1 MAITTSSELFINMKD
16 VPVYDKNKHYFDQS
30 KDVRDFYQEERN
42 KIVRGLNIGGFFI
55 HPWLYWHIN
64 FFKTPVPIE
73 ENGVKI
79 ERVMVPPLDDNILYI
94 TDTYQQAEKENK
106 GMCVFGTRG
115 FAKSTDIASLCTHLV
130 STRENGSVMV
140 IGGDSKDLGV
150 ISGFMETGLERINS
164 AFYMPRLSTDWQG
177 TVEFGV
183 RKKSGTKHIFSRF
196 DIRNADDKK
205 EKSTEK
211 GAGLN
216 PVGFVADEIGKWNP
230 IKILESAI
238 PSFMTPMGAK
248 LVHFL
253 AGCVCAGTK
262 VWTNSGKLVNI
273 EDLNPSEGILGYDID
288 KFRVSQ
294 ENITY
299 WQPPHEKE
307 CYRIRTKSGREL
319 ECSYDHPIF
328 HRNLKVNL
336 YEKGTGKR
344 KRFMGFTET
353 HKLKKGDL
361 IGVIESLPFTGEKRM
376 WEPRLVGL
384 LIGDGSYGP
393 DKTPVL
399 STCDIEINNYIEER
413 FDTTLEKTYQTKDG
427 RTYKETRIRG
437 IRHELKALGIIDQ
450 TKSDKRLPLGIHE
463 YVEEDICEMVAGLFD
478 SDGHVLSDG
487 KNQAICF
494 TSASKILMMEVIF
507 VLQRLGV
514 HGSLEFCKPRPTN
527 PIQGGGWYRLTI
539 SDKRSFETFARKI
552 KLYVTHKDERIQE
565 GLEFLRNRRER
576 ISTEYSNVRFEK
588 IVSIEPIGMKPVYNL
603 TAGVTHTYVAN
614 GIVTHNTGGNTV
626 LSNDAK
632 TILQNPSDFEL
643 IMLNRDRLDRSVP
656 EEALTWKDT
665 KDKEFCTFV
674 PGQMSYRLG
683 ILKKVTTLSKY
694 LGKENKELDKIKIKV
709 TDWVA
714 ATRLIE
720 EKRSS
725 LKKESSTNKH
735 KMYYPLRTS
744 DCFLVD
750 AVNPFPTTVISNHIE
765 KLEAEGRTGKNV
777 MLYRE
782 GNSYKYEF
790 SNKPRAK
797 VSHDGGSVDS
807 PTIIF
812 DDPPEVTPQKLIFVG
827 GHDGYKTDVSET
839 DSLGSHYIIKRRNM
853 APNEPCERVV
863 ASYTTRPERMVDY
876 LKGCETMMK
885 AWNAVTNMESV
896 DIGLQ
901 LHLEAKKIEYDY
913 LCPAF
918 SFTQKTSRTHAKLN
932 SKFGL
937 YPNTGNNTYRWN
949 SLVAW
954 AWEEHTVGLD
964 NDNNPIIKY
973 SVEFIED
980 VDLLREMLEWK
991 KGNNVDRITAF
1002 SHALVYAQE
1011 LDKDNVMPEREKKPQ
1026 MSQEELEKRKE
1037 LIKNS
1042 RYGNTSASRYGAS
1055 GSSRY

>member
-16 VPVYDKNKHYFDQS
+16 VPIYDKNKHYFDQS
-30 KDVRDFYQEERN
+30 KDVRDFHQEERN
-42 KIVRGLNIGGFFI
+42 KLIRGLNIGGFRI

-64 FFKTPVPIE
+64 FFKTPIPIE
-73 ENGVKI
+73 DEGVKI
-79 ERVMVPPLDDNILYI
+79 EKVMVPPLDDNILYI

-115 FAKSTDIASLCTHLV
+115 FSKSTLIASLCTHLV
-130 STRENGSVMV
+130 TIRENGSVMV
-140 IGGDSKDLGV
+140 IGGGSEDLGA
-150 ISGFMETGLERINS
+150 ISGFMETALERVDS
-164 AFYMPRLSTDWQG
+164 AFYMPRLLTDWNRM
-177 TVEFGV
+177 VEFGV

-196 DIRNADDKK
+196 DIRNADDSK

-248 LVHFL
+248 LVHTL
-253 AGCVCAGTK
+253 
-262 VWTNSGKLVNI
+262 
-273 EDLNPSEGILGYDID
+273 
-288 KFRVSQ
+288 
-294 ENITY
+294 
-299 WQPPHEKE
+299 
-307 CYRIRTKSGREL
+307 
-319 ECSYDHPIF
+319 
-328 HRNLKVNL
+328 
-336 YEKGTGKR
+336 
-344 KRFMGFTET
+344 MG
-353 HKLKKGDL
+353 
-361 IGVIESLPFTGEKRM
+361 
-376 WEPRLVGL
+376 
-384 LIGDGSYGP
+384 
-393 DKTPVL
+393 
-399 STCDIEINNYIEER
+399 
-413 FDTTLEKTYQTKDG
+413 
-427 RTYKETRIRG
+427 
-437 IRHELKALGIIDQ
+437 
-450 TKSDKRLPLGIHE
+450 
-463 YVEEDICEMVAGLFD
+463 
-478 SDGHVLSDG
+478 
-487 KNQAICF
+487 
-494 TSASKILMMEVIF
+494 
-507 VLQRLGV
+507 
-514 HGSLEFCKPRPTN
+514 
-527 PIQGGGWYRLTI
+527 
-539 SDKRSFETFARKI
+539 
-552 KLYVTHKDERIQE
+552 
-565 GLEFLRNRRER
+565 
-576 ISTEYSNVRFEK
+576 
-588 IVSIEPIGMKPVYNL
+588 
-603 TAGVTHTYVAN
+603 
-614 GIVTHNTGGNTV
+614 TGGNTV

-632 TILQNPSDFEL
+632 IIMQNPADFNL
-643 IMLNRDRLDRSVP
+643 LMLNRDRLDRSVP

-683 ILKKVTTLSKY
+683 ILKKVTTLAKH
-694 LGKENKELDKIKIKV
+694 LGKESKELDKIQIKV

-714 ATRLIE
+714 ATRMIE
-720 EKRSS
+720 EKRST

-812 DDPPEVTPQKLIFVG
+812 DDPPEIIPQKLVFVG
-827 GHDGYKTDVSET
+827 GHDGYKTDVSQT

-853 APNEPCERVV
+853 APNEPCERVI
-863 ASYTTRPERMVDY
+863 ASYTTRPERMIDY

-913 LCPAF
+913 LCPSF
-918 SFTQKTSRTHAKLN
+918 SFTQKTSRTRPGN

-954 AWEEHTVGLD
+954 AWEEHTIGID

-991 KGNNVDRITAF
+991 KGNNVDRMTAF

-1026 MSQEELEKRKE
+1026 MSKEELEKRKD

-1042 RYGNTSASRYGAS
+1042 RYGNTSASRYGTS
-1055 GSSRY
+1055 GSNRY